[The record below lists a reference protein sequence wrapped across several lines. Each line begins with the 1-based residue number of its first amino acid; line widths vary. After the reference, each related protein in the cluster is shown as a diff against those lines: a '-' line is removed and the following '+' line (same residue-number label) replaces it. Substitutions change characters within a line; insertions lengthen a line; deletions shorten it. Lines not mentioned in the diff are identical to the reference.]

1 MISDASALAISV
13 LREICLPADEEQDEN
28 PKRNPQQNGL
38 NGGKKMVTLRR
49 QLEILEE
56 QD

>member
-1 MISDASALAISV
+1 MLQPSPSLYSA
-13 LREICLPADEEQDEN
+13 ICLPADEEQDEN
-28 PKRNPQQNGL
+28 PKRNPQQNEL